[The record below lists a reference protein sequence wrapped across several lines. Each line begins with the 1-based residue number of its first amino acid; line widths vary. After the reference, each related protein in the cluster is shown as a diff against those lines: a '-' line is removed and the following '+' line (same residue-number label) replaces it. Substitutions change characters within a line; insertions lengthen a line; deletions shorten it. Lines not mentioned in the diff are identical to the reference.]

1 MDGPPLLA
9 LKLQGSLAMT
19 PSVRKFNLTAHVVS
33 SLAWMGAVAAFLA
46 LSIAGLVS
54 RDPDIVRG
62 AYLSMN
68 LIGLFVIVPLSFTA
82 LVTGFVQSMGTEWGL
97 VRHYWILLKLALT
110 IGSTLLLLLHQFT
123 AVASAARS
131 VLGAA
136 AGTLPDAGPAGMQL
150 AWDAGLAVLVLLLI
164 TTLSVY
170 KPWGLTSYGRRRLPQ
185 RPDVETPFGLKV
197 FLAAVGVI
205 VLVGFVV
212 SHHGS
217 HGLGSHGH

>member
-1 MDGPPLLA
+1 
-9 LKLQGSLAMT
+9 MT
-19 PSVRKFNLTAHVVS
+19 PSIRKFNLTAHVVS
-33 SLAWMGAVAAFLA
+33 SVAWLGAVAAFLA

-97 VRHYWILLKLALT
+97 VRHYWILLKLVLT
-110 IGSTLLLLLHQFT
+110 IGSVLLLLLHQFT
-123 AVASAARS
+123 AVASAAKS

-164 TTLSVY
+164 TTLSIY
-170 KPWGLTSYGRRRLPQ
+170 KPWGLTSYGRRRLPP
-185 RPDVETPFGLKV
+185 RLDVETPLGLKV

-212 SHHGS
+212 SHHGG

>member
-1 MDGPPLLA
+1 
-9 LKLQGSLAMT
+9 MT
-19 PSVRKFNLTAHVVS
+19 PSVRKLNLTAHVVS
-33 SLAWMGAVAAFLA
+33 SVAWLGAVVAFLA

-68 LIGLFVIVPLSFTA
+68 VIGLSVIVPLSFAA

-97 VRHYWILLKLALT
+97 VRHNWILLKLVLT

-123 AVASAARS
+123 AVAGAAKS

-136 AGTLPDAGPAGMQL
+136 AGNLPDAGHAGMQL
-150 AWDAGLAVLVLLLI
+150 AWDAGLAILVLILI
-164 TTLSVY
+164 TTLSIY
-170 KPWGLTSYGRRRLPQ
+170 KPWGLTSYGRRRLPP
-185 RPDVETPFGLKV
+185 RPDVETPLGLKI

-212 SHHGS
+212 SHHG
-217 HGLGSHGH
+217 GHGH

>member
-1 MDGPPLLA
+1 
-9 LKLQGSLAMT
+9 MT
-19 PSVRKFNLTAHVVS
+19 PSIRKFNLTAHVVS
-33 SLAWMGAVAAFLA
+33 SVAWLGAVAAFLA

-97 VRHYWILLKLALT
+97 VRHYWILMKLALT
-110 IGSTLLLLLHQFT
+110 IGSTLLLLLHQLT
-123 AVASAARS
+123 AVASAAKS

-136 AGTLPDAGPAGMQL
+136 AGTLPDAVPAGMQL
-150 AWDAGLAVLVLLLI
+150 ACDAGLAVLVLLLI
-164 TTLSVY
+164 ATLSVY
-170 KPWGLTSYGRRRLPQ
+170 KPWGLTSYGRRILPP
-185 RPDVETPFGLKV
+185 RPDVETPLGLKV

-205 VLVGFVV
+205 VMVGFVV
-212 SHHGS
+212 SHHGG
-217 HGLGSHGH
+217 HGLGSLGH

>member
-1 MDGPPLLA
+1 MDGPA
-9 LKLQGSLAMT
+9 QGSFAMT
-19 PSVRKFNLTAHVVS
+19 PSLRKFNLTAHVVS
-33 SLAWMGAVAAFLA
+33 SVSWLGAVAAFLA
-46 LSIAGLVS
+46 LSIAGLGS

-68 LIGLFVIVPLSFTA
+68 VIGLFVIVPLSFAT
-82 LVTGFVQSMGTEWGL
+82 LLTGFVQSMGTEWGL
-97 VRHYWILLKLALT
+97 VRHYWILLKLVLT

-123 AVASAARS
+123 AVAGAAKA

-136 AGTLPDAGPAGMQL
+136 AGSLPDAGPAGIQL
-150 AWDAGLAVLVLLLI
+150 AWDAALAVLVLLLI
-164 TTLSVY
+164 TILSVY

-185 RPDVETPFGLKV
+185 RPEVETPFGLKV